1 MLGLILKQCLT
12 DTGEISLSQ
21 LGLLLRYY
29 RQVAGVLYIVGTPIG
44 NLDDLSIRAAKILR
58 SVAAVACEDTRQ
70 TAKLMAAAAAHRPLL
85 SLHEHNEQERTQEL
99 VDRMLSGDDLALV
112 SDAGTPLISD
122 PGFRL
127 VEAAAAAGI
136 RVSPIPGPS
145 AVLSALSVSGLP
157 TDHFAFIGFLP
168 HKAVAR
174 QKLLET
180 WGRIEATLV
189 FFESPHRIL
198 ETLDEIATQFP
209 ARQLAVGRELTKLYE
224 EVLRGN
230 AASIAATLRSRPAIK
245 GEFTLVMARESGET
259 SEANLSDPVQLKGE
273 VARLIDAG
281 SSRMDAIKQVA
292 KRAGLNKRDAYDLLE
307 KGKDAR

>member
-1 MLGLILKQCLT
+1 MLNGHRV
-12 DTGEISLSQ
+12 ISLSQ

-70 TAKLMAAAAAHRPLL
+70 TAKLMDAAGAHRPLL
-85 SLHEHNEQERTQEL
+85 SLHEHNEAERTQEL
-99 VDRMLSGDDLALV
+99 VDRILSGDDLALV

-136 RVSPIPGPS
+136 RVSPIPGAS

-174 QKLLET
+174 QKLLEI
-180 WGRIEATLV
+180 WGAVEATLV

-198 ETLDEIATQFP
+198 ESLDDIATQFP
-209 ARQLAVGRELTKLYE
+209 ARQLAAGRELTKLYE
-224 EVLRGN
+224 EVLRGT
-230 AASIAATLRSRPAIK
+230 AAEIAAALRARPSVR
-245 GEFTLVMARESGET
+245 GEFTLVMARQSAEQSK
-259 SEANLSDPVQLKGE
+259 ANLADPVELKEE
-273 VARLIDAG
+273 VDRLMAAG
-281 SSRMDAIKQVA
+281 SSRMDAIKQAA
-292 KRAGLNKRDAYDLLE
+292 KQAGMNKRDAYSLLE
-307 KGKDAR
+307 QEKNPA